1 MHHHAQLEQLQAEVS
16 TQLGHLNNAMVKT
29 LTVYVFGMLLTRHCG
44 QHLIAA
50 TMSSLL
56 DIKFNTLRQRLRELL
71 YEPDAKRGRL
81 RRELDVHSC
90 FAPLLR
96 WVMSKFDAQQRHLLL
111 AMDVTYLRD
120 RFTILTVSV
129 VFAGSALP
137 VAWQIRSSTQNGAW
151 NPLWLRL
158 LLLLKAAVPAD
169 WTVVVLADSGLYSKA
184 LFSAIRS
191 QLRWQVQMRIS
202 GQGLCRQPNGKWL
215 PLAQLAQR
223 GMTPTAQRLI
233 CFKAQPLRATLLVQ
247 WAADCDSPCFVLTNL
262 LPTQAPHCTYSLRFW
277 IECGFKDLKR
287 GGLHWEQCKLS
298 CPQRAERLWL
308 VLSITLLQLATWTDL
323 PETAGVYTLPRFSWL
338 TRGWLA
344 FMVALLNGDPKP
356 THRPFAYDP
365 AFLPRPKNTY
375 P

>member
-1 MHHHAQLEQLQAEVS
+1 
-16 TQLGHLNNAMVKT
+16 
-29 LTVYVFGMLLTRHCG
+29 
-44 QHLIAA
+44 
-50 TMSSLL
+50 MSSLL

-90 FAPLLR
+90 FA
-96 WVMSKFDAQQRHLLL
+96 
-111 AMDVTYLRD
+111 
-120 RFTILTVSV
+120 
-129 VFAGSALP
+129 
-137 VAWQIRSSTQNGAW
+137 
-151 NPLWLRL
+151 
-158 LLLLKAAVPAD
+158 
-169 WTVVVLADSGLYSKA
+169 
-184 LFSAIRS
+184 
-191 QLRWQVQMRIS
+191 
-202 GQGLCRQPNGKWL
+202 
-215 PLAQLAQR
+215 
-223 GMTPTAQRLI
+223 
-233 CFKAQPLRATLLVQ
+233 PLRATLLVQ

-323 PETAGVYTLPRFSWL
+323 PETAGVYPLPRFSWL

-344 FMVALLNGDPKP
+344 FVVTLLNRDPKP

-375 P
+375 LCPPLRLCYSLLDAYVHYPTLD